1 MAEIYDFGYG
11 GSGDV
16 SVNETITPDTVDE
29 YNVVGGAGTQIPGG
43 GSLGAPVTSTGT
55 INFNNFDWGKAANAL
70 LGGSG
75 GGMGAGLALG
85 LGALAAALS
94 KQQAPTVKFPEYKPV
109 PVYNRALT
117 SPMMQPQPA
126 PQKSASGQNIYQPM
140 TGLPYFFNPNPFQF
154 DPTEAAKRY
163 GPTPEQIAQGK
174 TGYEAGLAALFKPMT
189 ITPFTYGS
197 TVTGA
202 TGNDTVGGGSTSGGA
217 TTEDTS
223 GGASGGSVEN
233 LTQYNDGGD
242 IYMAAGR
249 YLSGGGDGMSDSIPA
264 TINDRQPARLAD
276 GEFIVPADVVS
287 DLGNGSSNAG
297 AKKLYAMMNKIRK
310 ARHGTTKQPPEVK
323 AERTMPA

>member
-126 PQKSASGQNIYQPM
+126 SQKSASGQNIYQPM

-202 TGNDTVGGGSTSGGA
+202 TGNDTVAGGSTSGGA

>member
-1 MAEIYDFGYG
+1 
-11 GSGDV
+11 
-16 SVNETITPDTVDE
+16 
-29 YNVVGGAGTQIPGG
+29 
-43 GSLGAPVTSTGT
+43 
-55 INFNNFDWGKAANAL
+55 
-70 LGGSG
+70 
-75 GGMGAGLALG
+75 
-85 LGALAAALS
+85 
-94 KQQAPTVKFPEYKPV
+94 
-109 PVYNRALT
+109 
-117 SPMMQPQPA
+117 
-126 PQKSASGQNIYQPM
+126 
-140 TGLPYFFNPNPFQF
+140 
-154 DPTEAAKRY
+154 
-163 GPTPEQIAQGK
+163 
-174 TGYEAGLAALFKPMT
+174 MT

-202 TGNDTVGGGSTSGGA
+202 TGNDTVAGGSTSGGA